1 MQAQMGHVLSERAS
15 TTGGAFSMGES
26 GSFAGHPPMPMARR
40 LRTVF
45 VSNAIKAWPHQGLGL
60 RPPDCPQT

>member
-26 GSFAGHPPMPMARR
+26 GLFAGHPPMPMARR

-45 VSNAIKAWPHQGLGL
+45 VSNAIKA
-60 RPPDCPQT
+60 